1 MDAMKTL
8 FLVRHAKA
16 SPADAAMGDRDR
28 PLSERGLRDV
38 AAMGQRLAQRGVKP
52 DVLLTSPAARAL
64 STAEHLAQALGIRR
78 KDLVVIERLYN
89 ASPGDLLGVIQGLGD
104 EHGRVMLVG
113 HNPGLSELAN
123 RFASEITDLPTC
135 AIAEFTFAA
144 AATWAGI
151 GAAEPGNVVLD
162 HPKNA

>member
-1 MDAMKTL
+1 MDAVKTL

-16 SPADAAMGDRDR
+16 NPADAVVPDRDR
-28 PLSERGLRDV
+28 PLNERGLRDV
-38 AAMGQRLAQRGVKP
+38 AVMGQRLAQRGVRP
-52 DVLLTSPAARAL
+52 DLVLSSPAARAL
-64 STAEHLAQALGIRR
+64 TTAEHLARALGIRR

-89 ASPGDLLGVIQGLGD
+89 APPGDLLGVIQGLG
-104 EHGRVMLVG
+104 EAHGRVMLVG
-113 HNPGLSELAN
+113 HNPGLTELAN
-123 RFASEITDLPTC
+123 RFASEITNLPTC
-135 AIAEFTFAA
+135 AIAEFTFA